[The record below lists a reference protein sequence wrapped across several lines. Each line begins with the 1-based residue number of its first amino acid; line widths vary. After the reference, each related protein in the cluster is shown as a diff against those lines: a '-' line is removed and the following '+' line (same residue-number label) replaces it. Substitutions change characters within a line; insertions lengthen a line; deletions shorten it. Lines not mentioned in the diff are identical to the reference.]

1 MNQKNQATTMRQ
13 SALVVGSGPGSLT
26 VMKDGRTA
34 LMPGVDSWYVSQK
47 LRYQTIPVD
56 AKVYDKA
63 LAEALHVKYFVSP
76 PAEGATETEGLVD
89 GVLGVTLFPKWT
101 VCTSARCG
109 AMFRLSSSD
118 LNLLRCTVCQAKSK
132 GKGWKRVQT
141 NFVVACEDGH
151 LDEFPWSE
159 WVHKGTDSVCGH
171 DTLRFSAKGIVELG
185 KQSVR
190 CTCGKSRSLSGTNE
204 LSEDGSTL
212 LSAKLSANGEPFLC
226 RGSKPWLHIAESKC
240 GKPIRMILR
249 NQSNLYFA
257 STVSSILIPEAKR
270 LDSPIVELIETSN
283 FLGKYKAWAQQ
294 GKTYSNIAMVA
305 QTEDSRLEDYPLA
318 LLEKA
323 LEAVIDD
330 VLPDGEG
337 LPVEEGV
344 EFDRNPEWEALK
356 KPVESKNL
364 VVREYGWKD
373 GDFFGISSV
382 LGVPLLKKTTA
393 LQGFSRI
400 LPGSVGVSQGKQ
412 LLRRNPFLKNQS
424 GWLPGVQHA
433 GEGIFLAMD
442 AKVLASWEGGV
453 AVRKR
458 MQPLADTFKEER
470 SPHSF
475 ETFPKFVLL
484 HTLSHLLIQQLVFQC
499 GYTAASLGE
508 RIYAQGDQCGLLIYT
523 ASSSGD
529 GTMGGL
535 VEMAHPSRFKGV
547 LEDALKASE
556 WCSND
561 PICMQTGVTTHNS
574 SGGNLAACY
583 NCCLIPETA
592 CDHFN
597 RGLDRA
603 LLTGDLG
610 QDSSTIGL
618 YSSMI
623 GQ

>member
-1 MNQKNQATTMRQ
+1 MSQKNQSTTIRQ

-47 LRYQTIPVD
+47 LRYQTIPDD
-56 AKVYDKA
+56 ARVYDKA
-63 LAEALHVKYFVSP
+63 LAEALQVRCFVAP
-76 PAEGATETEGLVD
+76 PAEGASETEGLVD

-101 VCTSARCG
+101 VCTSAACG

-118 LNLLRCTVCQAKSK
+118 LNLPRCSVCQGKSK
-132 GKGWKRVQT
+132 GRGWKRVQT

-159 WVHKGTDSVCGH
+159 WVHYGAENTCGP
-171 DTLRFSAKGIVELG
+171 DKLSFTARGIAELG
-185 KQSVR
+185 KQSVK
-190 CTCGKSRSLSGTNE
+190 CACGKKRSLSRTNE
-204 LSEDGSTL
+204 LSEDGNTF
-212 LSAKLSANGEPFLC
+212 LSAKLSANGEPFPC
-226 RGSKPWLHIAESKC
+226 RGAKPWLHIDSSKC
-240 GKPIRMILR
+240 GKPLRMILR

-257 STVSSILIPEAKR
+257 STVSSILVPEMRR
-270 LDSPIVELIETSN
+270 LDSPVLELIETSN
-283 FLGKYKAWAQQ
+283 FLGKYKAFAQQ
-294 GKTYSNIAMVA
+294 GKSFATIAVVA
-305 QTEDSRLEDYPLA
+305 QTEDARLEHFPQDA
-318 LLEKA
+318 IEKA
-323 LEAVIDD
+323 LEAVIADVMPSGEASPTDD
-330 VLPDGEG
+330 GI
-337 LPVEEGV
+337 
-344 EFDRNPEWEALK
+344 EFDRNPEWEALR

-364 VVREYGWKD
+364 VVRECGWTND
-373 GDFFGISSV
+373 QFHAVSSV

-400 LPGSVGVSQGKQ
+400 LPGSVGVSHGKQ
-412 LLRRNPFLKNQS
+412 LLRQKPFLKNQS
-424 GWLPGVQHA
+424 DWLPGVQHA

-442 AKVLASWEGGV
+442 PQVVTAWAKRAEVVERL
-453 AVRKR
+453 R
-458 MQPLADTFKEER
+458 PLA
-470 SPHSF
+470 
-475 ETFPKFVLL
+475 ETFQAQPGPAHLEGTPKFVLL

-535 VEMAHPSRFKGV
+535 VEMAQPSRFTEV
-547 LEDALKASE
+547 LEDALKSSE

-561 PICMQTGVTTHNS
+561 PICMQAGVTAHNS

-603 LLTGDLG
+603 LVTGDLG
-610 QDSSTIGL
+610 PNSSSIGL
-618 YSSMI
+618 YASVVFE
-623 GQ
+623 

>member
-1 MNQKNQATTMRQ
+1 MSQKNQSTTMRQ

-34 LMPGVDSWYVSQK
+34 LMPGVDSWYVPQK
-47 LRYQTIPVD
+47 LRYQTIPDD

-63 LAEALHVKYFVSP
+63 LAEALQVKYFVSP
-76 PAEGATETEGLVD
+76 PAEGATETEGLAD

-101 VCTSARCG
+101 VCTSAGCG

-118 LNLLRCTVCQAKSK
+118 LNLLRCAVCLSKSK
-132 GKGWKRVQT
+132 GRGWKRVQT

-159 WVHKGTDSVCGH
+159 WVHHGADNVCGLEKL
-171 DTLRFSAKGIVELG
+171 TFSAKGIAELG
-185 KQSVR
+185 KQSVE
-190 CTCGKSRSLSGTNE
+190 CACGKSRSLYRTNE
-204 LSEDGSTL
+204 LSDDGSTY

-226 RGSKPWLHIAESKC
+226 RGSKPWLHIDESKC
-240 GKPIRMILR
+240 GKPLRMILR

-257 STVSSILIPEAKR
+257 STVSSILIPEVKR
-270 LDSPIVELIETSN
+270 LDSPVLELIETSN

-294 GKTYSNIAMVA
+294 GKSFSKIASVA
-305 QTEDSRLEDYPLA
+305 QTEDPRLADFPEGVI
-318 LLEKA
+318 EKA
-323 LEAVIDD
+323 LEAVIAE
-330 VLPDGEG
+330 VIPSGEANQAD
-337 LPVEEGV
+337 EAI
-344 EFDRNPEWEALK
+344 EFDRNPEWEALR

-364 VVREYGWKD
+364 VVRDCGWKSD
-373 GDFFGISSV
+373 DFQGVLSV

-400 LPGSVGVSQGKQ
+400 LPGSVGGSQGKQ
-412 LLRRNPFLKNQS
+412 LLRRKPFMKNQS
-424 GWLPGVQHA
+424 DWLPGVQHA
-433 GEGIFLAMD
+433 GEGIFLALDPQFVAHWAGRPEVTERLSPLSD
-442 AKVLASWEGGV
+442 AVKAQPGPTPLGGT
-453 AVRKR
+453 A
-458 MQPLADTFKEER
+458 
-470 SPHSF
+470 
-475 ETFPKFVLL
+475 KFVLL

-499 GYTAASLGE
+499 GYTAAALGE
-508 RIYAQGDQCGLLIYT
+508 RIYAQGEQCGLLIYT

-535 VEMAHPSRFKGV
+535 VEMAHPPRFKEV
-547 LEDALKASE
+547 IEDALKSSE

-561 PICMQTGVTTHNS
+561 PICMQAGVTAHNA

-597 RGLDRA
+597 SGLDRA
-603 LLTGDLG
+603 LVTGDLG
-610 QDSSTIGL
+610 PKSSSIGL
-618 YSSMI
+618 YASLLA
-623 GQ
+623 

>member
-1 MNQKNQATTMRQ
+1 MSQKNQSTTMRQ

-34 LMPGVDSWYVSQK
+34 LMPGVDSWYVPQK
-47 LRYQTIPVD
+47 LRYQTIPDD

-63 LAEALHVKYFVSP
+63 LAEALQVKYFVSP
-76 PAEGATETEGLVD
+76 PAEGATETEGLAD

-101 VCTSARCG
+101 VCTSAGCG

-118 LNLLRCTVCQAKSK
+118 LNLLRCAVCLSKSK
-132 GKGWKRVQT
+132 GRGWKRVQT

-159 WVHKGTDSVCGH
+159 WVHHGAENACG
-171 DTLRFSAKGIVELG
+171 LENLIFSAKGIAELG
-185 KQSVR
+185 KQSVK
-190 CTCGKSRSLSGTNE
+190 CACGKSRSLSRTNE
-204 LSEDGSTL
+204 LSDDGSTY

-226 RGSKPWLHIAESKC
+226 RGSKPWLHIDESKC
-240 GKPIRMILR
+240 GQPLRMVLR

-257 STVSSILIPEAKR
+257 STVSSILIPEVKR
-270 LDSPIVELIETSN
+270 LDSPVLELIETSN

-294 GKTYSNIAMVA
+294 GKSFSKIAAVA
-305 QTEDSRLEDYPLA
+305 QTEDPRLGDFPEDVI
-318 LLEKA
+318 EKA
-323 LEAVIDD
+323 LEAVIAE
-330 VLPDGEG
+330 VMPS
-337 LPVEEGV
+337 EEANQTEKAI

-364 VVREYGWKD
+364 VVREFGWKSD
-373 GDFFGISSV
+373 DFQGVLSV

-400 LPGSVGVSQGKQ
+400 LPGSVGGSQGKQ

-424 GWLPGVQHA
+424 DWLPGVQHA
-433 GEGIFLAMD
+433 GEGIFLALD
-442 AKVLASWEGGV
+442 PQIV
-453 AVRKR
+453 ADWAGRPEVTERLS
-458 MQPLADTFKEER
+458 PLADAVKARPGPAPLEE
-470 SPHSF
+470 
-475 ETFPKFVLL
+475 TAKFVLL
-484 HTLSHLLIQQLVFQC
+484 HTLSHLLMQQLVFQC
-499 GYTAASLGE
+499 GYTAAALGE
-508 RIYAQGDQCGLLIYT
+508 RIYAQGEQCGLLIYT

-535 VEMAHPSRFKGV
+535 VEMAHPSRFKEV
-547 LEDALKASE
+547 LEDALKSSE

-561 PICMQTGVTTHNS
+561 PICMQAGVTAHNS

-597 RGLDRA
+597 SGLDRA

-610 QDSSTIGL
+610 PKSSSIGL
-618 YSSMI
+618 YASVLA
-623 GQ
+623 

>member
-1 MNQKNQATTMRQ
+1 MSQKNQSTTMRQ

-34 LMPGVDSWYVSQK
+34 LMPGVDSWFVSQK
-47 LRYQTIPVD
+47 LRYQTIPDD

-63 LAEALHVKYFVSP
+63 LAEALQVKYFVSP

-101 VCTSARCG
+101 VCTSAGCG

-118 LNLLRCTVCQAKSK
+118 LNLLRCAVCQSKSK
-132 GKGWKRVQT
+132 GRGWKTVQT

-151 LDEFPWSE
+151 LDEFPWGE
-159 WVHKGTDSVCGH
+159 WVHQGVGNTCGSE
-171 DTLRFSAKGIVELG
+171 TLSFSAKGIAELG
-185 KQSVR
+185 KQSVK
-190 CTCGKSRSLSGTNE
+190 CACGKSRSLSRTNE
-204 LSEDGSTL
+204 LSDGASTY

-226 RGSKPWLHIAESKC
+226 RGSKPWLHIEESKC
-240 GKPIRMILR
+240 GKPLRMILR

-257 STVSSILIPEAKR
+257 STVSSILVPEVKR
-270 LDSPIVELIETSN
+270 LDSPVVELIETSN
-283 FLGKYKAWAQQ
+283 FLGKYKALAQK
-294 GKTYSNIAMVA
+294 GKSFSTIAVVA
-305 QTEDSRLEDYPLA
+305 QNGDARLEDFPEEVI
-318 LLEKA
+318 EKA
-323 LEAVIDD
+323 LEAVIAGVMPSAEANPTD
-330 VLPDGEG
+330 EG
-337 LPVEEGV
+337 I
-344 EFDRNPEWEALK
+344 EFDRNPEWEALR

-364 VVREYGWKD
+364 VVRECGWKSD
-373 GDFFGISSV
+373 DFHGVLSV

-400 LPGSVGVSQGKQ
+400 LPGSVGVSHGKQ
-412 LLRRNPFLKNQS
+412 LLRRKPFLKGQS
-424 GWLPGVQHA
+424 DWLPGVQHA

-442 AKVLASWEGGV
+442 PEAV
-453 AVRKR
+453 AEWAGRADVTERLS
-458 MQPLADTFKEER
+458 PLAQTVKAQ
-470 SPHSF
+470 PGPAPLGG
-475 ETFPKFVLL
+475 TAKFVLL

-535 VEMAHPSRFKGV
+535 VEMAHPSRFKEV
-547 LEDALKASE
+547 LEDALKYSE

-561 PICMQTGVTTHNS
+561 PICMQAGVTAHNS

-592 CDHFN
+592 CDHLN

-610 QDSSTIGL
+610 PKSGAIGL
-618 YSSMI
+618 YASKVA
-623 GQ
+623 